1 MAFSKRGLEKRSVQ
15 QDERRAGF
23 QQAAADDIRVLAVS
37 NAVGRVDTT
46 DQVVD
51 AVARLWQEAQEKFL
65 AIGRYL
71 VRAKEEFPKAFEKE
85 VVSRLP
91 FSYATAHQLMSV
103 ARAVDRGILKPEE
116 LPRTYST
123 AYQLVTLDR
132 DALAEARHGG
142 LVSPDVSRKAI
153 LDFKRTLEERKLAAQ
168 GRKAALEREKEELA
182 TKVSRL
188 RQQLAEA
195 MSRLTVINADLD
207 SRSTVTEEEAAE
219 ANLYRG

>member
-1 MAFSKRGLEKRSVQ
+1 MVFSKRGLEKRSVQ
-15 QDERRAGF
+15 QEERQAVF
-23 QQAAADDIRVLAVS
+23 QRTASEDIRVLAVA

-51 AVARLWQEAQEKFL
+51 AVSRLWQEAQEKFL

-71 VRAKEEFPKAFEKE
+71 VRAKDEFPKAFEKE

-103 ARAVDRGILKPEE
+103 ARAVDRGVLRPEE
-116 LPRTYST
+116 LPRTYSV

-142 LVSPDVSRKAI
+142 LVSPHVSRKAI
-153 LDFKRTLEERKLAAQ
+153 LDFKRTLEDRKLAAR
-168 GRKAALEREKEELA
+168 GRMAALEHEKEELA
-182 TKVSRL
+182 ARTRRL
-188 RQQLAEA
+188 KQQLAEA
-195 MSRLTVINADLD
+195 MARMVEIDAALDGRRTVIKDKAPG
-207 SRSTVTEEEAAE
+207 TIT
-219 ANLYRG
+219 

>member
-15 QDERRAGF
+15 QEERRAGF
-23 QQAAADDIRVLAVS
+23 QRAAAEDIRVLAVS

-51 AVARLWQEAQEKFL
+51 AVSRLWQEAQEKFL

-103 ARAVDRGILKPEE
+103 ARAVDRGVLKPEE
-116 LPRTYST
+116 LPRTYSV

-168 GRKAALEREKEELA
+168 GRRVALEREKEELA
-182 TKVSRL
+182 TKASRL
-188 RQQLAEA
+188 KQQLAEA
-195 MSRLTVINADLD
+195 MARMAEIEADLEGGRTVI
-207 SRSTVTEEEAAE
+207 EGEAAK
-219 ANLYRG
+219 ANL

>member
-1 MAFSKRGLEKRSVQ
+1 MTFSKRGLEKRSVQ
-15 QDERRAGF
+15 QEERRAGF
-23 QQAAADDIRVLAVS
+23 QRAAAEDIRVLAVS

-51 AVARLWQEAQEKFL
+51 AVSRLWQEAQEKFL

-103 ARAVDRGILKPEE
+103 ARAVDRGVLKPEE
-116 LPRTYST
+116 LPRTYSV

-168 GRKAALEREKEELA
+168 GRRIALERERDELA
-182 TKVSRL
+182 TKASRL
-188 RQQLAEA
+188 KQQLAEA
-195 MSRLTVINADLD
+195 MARMAEIEADLEGGRTVIDG
-207 SRSTVTEEEAAE
+207 EAAE
-219 ANLYRG
+219 ANL

>member
-15 QDERRAGF
+15 QEERQAGF
-23 QQAAADDIRVLAVS
+23 QQSAAEDIRVLAVS
-37 NAVGRVDTT
+37 NAVGRIDTT
-46 DQVVD
+46 DQVVE
-51 AVARLWQEAQEKFL
+51 AISQLWREAQGKFL

-71 VRAKEEFPKAFEKE
+71 VRAKEEFPKAFDKE

-103 ARAVDRGILKPEE
+103 ARAVDRGVLKLDE
-116 LPRTYST
+116 LPRTYSV

-182 TKVSRL
+182 TKASRL
-188 RQQLAEA
+188 KQQLAEA
-195 MSRLTVINADLD
+195 MARLAEIDADLAGGRAAID
-207 SRSTVTEEEAAE
+207 DEAAK
-219 ANLYRG
+219 ARL